1 MQFAE
6 MRVSY
11 IGITSAFQADEA
23 GSIPATRSSS
33 DPFIPLSV
41 AKSIYPESL
50 DTYYF
55 PLSFPL
61 IETLQG
67 CSGDQDTK

>member
-23 GSIPATRSSS
+23 GSIPATRSSFS
-33 DPFIPLSV
+33 LFTPLSD
-41 AKSIYPESL
+41 ANFLCLESL
-50 DTYYF
+50 GTYSA
-55 PLSFPL
+55 L
-61 IETLQG
+61 
-67 CSGDQDTK
+67 

>member
-41 AKSIYPESL
+41 ANFLCLESSG
-50 DTYYF
+50 TYSA
-55 PLSFPL
+55 L
-61 IETLQG
+61 
-67 CSGDQDTK
+67 

>member
-33 DPFIPLSV
+33 DPFIPLFV
-41 AKSIYPESL
+41 AKSLYLKFL
-50 DTYYF
+50 DTF
-55 PLSFPL
+55 IFSLSFPW

-67 CSGDQDTK
+67 CNDDQDTK